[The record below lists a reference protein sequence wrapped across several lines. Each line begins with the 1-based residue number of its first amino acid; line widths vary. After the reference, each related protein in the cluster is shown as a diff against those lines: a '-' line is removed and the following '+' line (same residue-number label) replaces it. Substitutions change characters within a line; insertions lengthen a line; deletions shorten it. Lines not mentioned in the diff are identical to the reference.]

1 MRTFLIFAITAMIVC
16 ACQENDRLLY
26 DDGMHDIYY
35 ADVTETKDS
44 IYVSLLMAEDV
55 SVTKVQLKLLGN
67 VLPAPLKF
75 KVEVVEERTDAIEG
89 VHYQKLPEYYE
100 FPAGEFTYD
109 MPVTLLKG
117 GPTITE
123 RPVNLTLRL
132 VGTEELGIAY
142 TDRAEVRLQIAD
154 MLRKPEGEGSF
165 DDMANF
171 RQLFGEYSQTKHLM
185 IIEMVGHDFWDN
197 AEEWAYYPQ
206 YPLWDGANMSGY
218 YIPYARRLYKLIKE
232 NEIKDE
238 NGNVMQLW
246 TCP

>member
-1 MRTFLIFAITAMIVC
+1 MRTIFLFFAIAAMVIC

-35 ADVTETKDS
+35 ADVTDTKDS
-44 IYVSLLMAEDV
+44 VYVSLLMAEDV
-55 SVTKVQLKLLGN
+55 SVARVQLKLLGN
-67 VLPAPLKF
+67 VLSAPLKF
-75 KVEVVEERTDAIEG
+75 KVEVVKERTDAIEG

-100 FPAGEFTYD
+100 FPAGEFTYG

-132 VGTEELGIAY
+132 VGTDELGVAY
-142 TDRAEVRLQIAD
+142 ADRAEVRLQIAD
-154 MLRKPEGEGSF
+154 MLRKPEGERYYE
-165 DDMANF
+165 DMPMF
-171 RQLFGEYSQTKHLM
+171 QQLFGEYSQKKHLM
-185 IIEMVGHDFWDN
+185 IIEMVGYDFWDN
-197 AEEWAYYPQ
+197 TEELYYPQ
-206 YPLWDGANMSGY
+206 YPIYSREEDYA
-218 YIPYARRLYKLIKE
+218 PYARRLYKLIKE

-238 NGNVMQLW
+238 NGKVMQLW